1 MKKVLMKS
9 KHVVLLLLITLLTI
23 GFVGVTSN
31 NNVVNAE
38 TNNVTVDKSYFSLDY
53 SNNELTLL
61 FSPSLNAYANIQ
73 KGDLTELK
81 NAIISV
87 ANDIIFTKDNESKVQ
102 SLRKHAI
109 RKSNSTIG
117 SEVDVSL
124 VENIIKGQITDI
136 EVVEANLLDFGTYD
150 VLLKFYVDRYTDE
163 YIKKNP
169 TATTDVVLDQIAD
182 SISTAVNEKV
192 TEVYEQEG
200 LGEYAPTADVEAKIK
215 NLVDNVK
222 DLKADN
228 KSVDITLGDV
238 ADVFDVI
245 GYSTDVIEVIKTV
258 DASKEINTIL
268 KESTG
273 DEITDFFTKVDI
285 DQLMEVT
292 KETNIIVKDNINEIA
307 SKVGMDNIVKIADT
321 VGVDKLKEF
330 AKTIDMDTSDV
341 NQIIKDNLSNI
352 KFTDLFKIIKSIKVN
367 NDLVFAN
374 KEVITAGIK
383 KIITQLPKLSEIA
396 NFTDKE
402 MRLSWDIE
410 IETIVG
416 TKSFKFTVGFDGDCS
431 KIRRLAELAAR
442 YIAVYRENGVYH
454 LDVTTPVRLSDF
466 LLAATQTAHISD
478 SLKQKV
484 FRALSLEVNEVY
496 DFVQELTIQDII
508 NILKK
513 VDYKKI
519 VNKLIDADVL
529 NKYFHTTAFTDE
541 RIDKIIDELIK
552 VGQKAQ
558 KVTYEDIERVM
569 TTVLGTNVLEN
580 HGKIKTYINK
590 VLNLFDKI
598 NFDNLSVER
607 IRNFADPNSSSTNEK
622 IYSYIDKLV
631 RFEDEFNKLKEYL
644 TKIYN
649 KLPERFKNKTLFDF
663 YKGAGEFA
671 YSGTFSIDS
680 ILEKFTTEKF
690 NAKDIISMLFDY
702 LPETISVSFDL
713 QAADIYKVNYVVGS
727 TTKSGFLPVGAN
739 LQFFAQTTEL
749 NGHAI
754 TKWVDEYSNEY
765 ASMPDKDITLYA
777 VTEFNVKASNNIN
790 KTYDG
795 TSSILSVEVEGSD
808 DTYYY
813 QWYKNG
819 VKIEGATE
827 SQYLVTNVK
836 DSGEYY
842 CAVSTATG
850 YNESRVIKVTI
861 NKAKVDVSNLQWNV
875 TEEIV
880 YDGAM
885 HTVELINI
893 PSLVTVS
900 YTGNKGTDANTYTA
914 VATFTLVDDENYEL
928 VNNTLTYV
936 WSITPLEITLPTFIW
951 SVKSAQVYNGNAY
964 QAFITNLPEGITA
977 VYENDN
983 FTNVGAYTTKAI
995 ISVDNNHKL
1004 AENEFSYSWSI
1015 TPLEIKVNNLEWSI
1029 ASSNVYNGNA
1039 FIASVTNLPEFV
1051 NATYQNNTATNVGT
1065 YTTTVTLT
1073 TDENHKLNKEV
1084 LTFTWKITPCEIE
1097 LPELTWSGDE
1107 FQYSGAEFEV
1117 LILNLPEGVEAT
1129 YKDNKKVNASTYTAV
1144 ATLSVDS
1151 NHKIAKTTFTHTWKI
1166 TPLDVEI
1173 TASQL
1178 QWVVDDSV
1186 VYTGNEIKNVITNL
1200 DSYITAMY
1208 SNNKAT
1214 NVGEY
1219 TTTAVLSVDSNHKLS
1234 QSKFTK
1240 TWKITPAEIVVSEL
1254 TWSVK
1259 PTQVYNGTE
1268 LTATITNL
1276 PEGVEVEYQN
1286 NKGTDAGTYTTTA
1299 TLTVDSNHTIAF
1311 SVVTYEW
1318 KITPKTIFL
1327 TSVTWSYNEPFIY
1340 DGKAHEVVIL
1350 DLPAGVEVIYQ
1361 DNSAIS
1367 VGTYTAKAILSVK
1380 DKNSELSQS
1389 VFTCEWEIKLST
1401 NPTDTKKDF
1410 ASQDGTIKV
1419 IAKNGVPS
1427 DNNLNVI
1434 DKTNDYKDV
1443 DLSKI
1448 LGKNEKGE
1456 IKGAYD
1462 IRFEKNGTEVTVADD
1477 FTVRMLIPEKL
1488 LNKTIKVIH
1497 IDDAGNV
1504 TDIQFT
1510 REGNYVVFQTTH
1522 FSIYAIVQ
1530 VASTHTIPW
1539 IIWVIIALLIIFI
1552 IGLVVA
1558 ILLKHNDPATIEE
1571 NEFIQEMREELVNE
1585 ETNDSEK
1592 TNDTIDLETD
1602 EESDD
1607 ITEEEK
1613 VSFEEE
1619 KPVEIPEPETENDK
1633 FEDSYFGNLINAED
1647 DTKGYYAILKKE
1659 ILSYCLEDQNVE
1671 TKISWH
1677 NETFMINDEMVARFK
1692 MRNNKLYVSLPLTA
1706 SEYLETSDITD
1717 PSTTFICCIKNGRR
1731 CKYTK
1736 GLISIV
1742 MNKYGLTKRGNH

>member
-38 TNNVTVDKSYFSLDY
+38 TNNVTVDKSYFYLDY

-87 ANDIIFTKDNESKVQ
+87 ANDIIFTKDNEPKVQ
-102 SLRKHAI
+102 SLRKPAI
-109 RKSNSTIG
+109 RKSNNAIG
-117 SEVDVSL
+117 NEVDVSL

-163 YIKKNP
+163 YIKNNP
-169 TATTDVVLDQIAD
+169 TATADVVLDQIAD

-222 DLKADN
+222 ELKADN
-228 KSVDITLGDV
+228 KSVDLTLGDV

-268 KESTG
+268 KDSTG

-292 KETNIIVKDNINEIA
+292 KETNIIVKENINEIV
-307 SKVGMDNIVKIADT
+307 SKVGIDNIVKIADT
-321 VGVDKLKEF
+321 VGVDKLKDF
-330 AKTIDMDTSDV
+330 AKTIDINTSDV

-367 NDLVFAN
+367 NNLIFAN

-383 KIITQLPKLSEIA
+383 TIINQLPKLSEIA

-484 FRALSLEVNEVY
+484 FRALSLEVNEIY
-496 DFVQELTIQDII
+496 NFVQELTMQDII

-569 TTVLGTNVLEN
+569 TTVLEKNVLEN

-607 IRNFADPNSSSTNEK
+607 IRNFADPNSSSTNDK
-622 IYSYIDKLV
+622 IYSYIDKLI
-631 RFEDEFNKLKEYL
+631 RFEDEFNKVKEYL

-690 NAKDIISMLFDY
+690 NAKDIITMLFDY

-749 NGHAI
+749 KGHAI
-754 TKWVDEYSNEY
+754 TKWVDEDSNEY
-765 ASMPDKDITLYA
+765 VSMPERDITLYA
-777 VTEFNVKASNNIN
+777 VTEFNVKASDNIN

-795 TSSILSVEVEGSD
+795 SSSILSVEVEGSD
-808 DTYYY
+808 EAYYY

-850 YNESRVIKVTI
+850 YNESRVINVTI
-861 NKAKVDVSNLQWNV
+861 NKAKVDISNLQWNV

-885 HTVELINI
+885 HIVELINI

-914 VATFTLVDDENYEL
+914 VATFALVDDENYEL

-936 WSITPLEITLPTFIW
+936 WSITPLEITLPAFIW
-951 SVKSAQVYNGNAY
+951 SVKSSQVYNGNAY

-983 FTNVGAYTTKAI
+983 FANVGTYTTKAI

-1004 AENEFSYSWSI
+1004 AVNEFSYSWSI

-1029 ASSNVYNGNA
+1029 ATSNVYNGTA

-1065 YTTTVTLT
+1065 YTTIVTLT

-1084 LTFTWKITPCEIE
+1084 FTFTWKITPCEIE

-1178 QWVVDDSV
+1178 QWVVDDSI

-1240 TWKITPAEIVVSEL
+1240 TWKITPAEISLPEL

-1276 PEGVEVEYQN
+1276 PEGVEVVYQN

-1299 TLTVDSNHTIAF
+1299 TFTVDSNHTIA
-1311 SVVTYEW
+1311 STVVTYEW
-1318 KITPKTIFL
+1318 KITPKIIFL
-1327 TSVTWSYNEPFIY
+1327 TSVTWSYSEPFIY
-1340 DGKAHEVVIL
+1340 DGKTHEVVIL
-1350 DLPAGVEVIYQ
+1350 GLPAGVEAIYQ

-1367 VGTYTAKAILSVK
+1367 VGTYTAKATLSVN

-1410 ASQDGTIKV
+1410 ESKDGTIKV

-1443 DLSKI
+1443 NLSKV

-1456 IKGAYD
+1456 IKCAYD

-1488 LNKTIKVIH
+1488 RNKTIKVIH

-1659 ILSYCLEDQNVE
+1659 ILSYCLEDQNIE

-1717 PSTTFICCIKNGRR
+1717 SLATFICCIKNGRR

-1742 MNKYGLTKRGNH
+1742 MNKYGLTKKGNH